1 MKFKNIGIIVL
12 ILGLLFAIAYFVR
25 TNSTSAIQYDTTTA
39 FTSSIQKTSVVTGT
53 VIPEDE
59 VEIKPQLNGII
70 SEIMVEEGDMVNNG
84 DLIAIIKVVPDERSV
99 YGAQSQVNS
108 AELNVKNAERQMQ
121 RAEELFSK
129 QIISQQEFED
139 AELRFNTAKENL
151 QAAQNDL
158 EIIRKGSV
166 SGSSSANTN
175 IRATITG
182 TILEIPIKLGDQV
195 IAANSF
201 NSGSTVAIIAD
212 LNKMIFE
219 GQVDEA
225 EVGKLEVG
233 QDLSV
238 SMAAIPDKEF
248 QAKLKFVAPKGTE
261 AGGAVQFKIEADLT
275 LDESSFIRAGYSGN
289 GTLVVDNRQD
299 IMVIAEAL
307 LQFDRRTSVPYVEV
321 ETSSQNFERRD
332 ITIGL
337 SDGIKVEI
345 LDGLEITD
353 KIKIWNKT
361 EPIKIEPEESAFD
374 QFRMMTKKKK

>member
-25 TNSTSAIQYDTTTA
+25 TNSTSAIEYDTTTA

-70 SEIMVEEGDMVNNG
+70 SEIMVEEGNMVNNG

-99 YGAQSQVNS
+99 YGAQSQVNA
-108 AELNVKNAERQMQ
+108 AELNVNNAERQMQ

-129 QIISQQEFED
+129 QIISQQEYED

-166 SGSSSANTN
+166 SGSSTANTN

-233 QDLSV
+233 QDLNV

-248 QAKLKFVAPKGTE
+248 QAKLKFIAPKGTE

-275 LDESSFIRAGYSGN
+275 LDESSFIRAGYSAN

-307 LQFDRRTSVPYVEV
+307 LQFDRRTSEAYVEV

-332 ITIGL
+332 ITVGL

-345 LDGLEITD
+345 LAGLEITD

-374 QFRMMTKKKK
+374 QFTDDD

>member
-166 SGSSSANTN
+166 SGSSSANKN

-374 QFRMMTKKKK
+374 QFDD

>member
-25 TNSTSAIQYDTTTA
+25 TNSKSAIQYDTTTA

-99 YGAQSQVNS
+99 YGAQSQVNA

-129 QIISQQEFED
+129 QIISQQEYED

-166 SGSSSANTN
+166 SGSSTANTN

-212 LNKMIFE
+212 LNMMIFE

-225 EVGKLEVG
+225 EVGRLEVG

-248 QAKLKFVAPKGTE
+248 HAKLKFVAPKGTE

-275 LDESSFIRAGYSGN
+275 LDESTFIRAGYSAN

-299 IMVIAEAL
+299 IMVIPEAL
-307 LQFDRRTSVPYVEV
+307 LQFDRKTSVPYVEV
-321 ETSSQNFERRD
+321 ETSNQNFERRD

-345 LDGLEITD
+345 LDGLEMTD

-374 QFRMMTKKKK
+374 QFDD